1 MSLSS
6 RALGRGC
13 CGPSRRSSGPRPG
26 DRSRSR
32 PPRHPAL
39 TAQRARRCRSRPGPA
54 PPPWEAT
61 SLAMEAALKSW
72 VFPSPV
78 VTPVLSSS
86 NTDAHWAPFSL
97 QTLNS
102 HFGGSNN
109 HIKRLHLVSVHI
121 GASTIAECL
130 CTCQLRSSRGI
141 DTGPFIYN

>member
-1 MSLSS
+1 
-6 RALGRGC
+6 
-13 CGPSRRSSGPRPG
+13 
-26 DRSRSR
+26 
-32 PPRHPAL
+32 
-39 TAQRARRCRSRPGPA
+39 
-54 PPPWEAT
+54 
-61 SLAMEAALKSW
+61 MEAALKSW

-121 GASTIAECL
+121 GASTIAEP
-130 CTCQLRSSRGI
+130 RSVYAHVSSAHHEALTRGHSY
-141 DTGPFIYN
+141 TTECPSVFSERWML